1 MASAA
6 YIAWLKTDRTGAT
19 VLAHLNY
26 MTEVASAPVAAVHYL
41 SDRPY
46 INTAIPRPY
55 VDAIVSVPQYKRD
68 LTGDNFGSYSSSV
81 GTLELANEDG
91 VLDGLVAAF
100 TAGHTIDFYYGDES
114 WAFSSFELIFSAKIV
129 KVIAPSFGRLSVQLA
144 DTGILIDRSIGG
156 DIKVGGI
163 GPNSDRFRPLGFGYV
178 RQVECMV
185 LDEANLRYVC
195 TDTGMGTTGMTYDI
209 VTVRDRGTGVLYTDN
224 GDGTFDL
231 TYSPAG
237 AITADVLYYASGTD
251 HICVSDAMVHL
262 VGDRAGLINLGH
274 YAGAGVTY
282 DTRPGS
288 GIPAWLDAGG
298 EDYAIGL
305 LNFEKRNI
313 IDLLTEIGDTG
324 LNFWAIT
331 RLGDFTFGRIRP
343 HDIAGLSVASLA
355 TIYEADFKA
364 GSMKIDHAD
373 PMYYRLSCIANKN
386 WSSQSDFAGVLTPN
400 QRGVLSRKGLGVI
413 QNPTSG
419 TQYNANPQ
427 NYNLSLAVSPEIET
441 LLSADND
448 VTGDL
453 RARHWMNVARAK
465 QAPWIETVSGVFGIE
480 HFELELGDPVTLQ
493 MFRYG
498 YDAGE
503 LVQVVGID
511 INLTDGEVALRLCR
525 RSTSSISASL
535 GGPLPPEEPVPLP
548 PVMRGRSALRFDT
561 GTPPPGAAMSMVG
574 GVWTIDPVTFDAVWP
589 GQYPIPSTNVNF
601 ETRWDALVAYG
612 GDPNSCLA
620 VIVDLS
626 GTGNGTFEMSPLLWF
641 EDLGAGTVDFYGIEF
656 GGNDGTTRLTGSIVS
671 IDFPTTPQSLNL
683 GLANNYPTTSGT
695 EGRTLPAWT
704 ATRKDGAV
712 ENDVIEV
719 VVNGAFT
726 IRMIAFIKD
735 GDYTGFT
742 NVYDRLWN
750 NVTLTG
756 VDFTA
761 VAVAPDTGSA
771 FVVGSGTFGY
781 YTTDLGFDQSGSYVL
796 DGTTPPASFSVNF
809 ADLMQQIGNLPR
821 FSVDDTSTIT
831 FDPSGDIP
839 SAHGDFTISKPGN
852 DLVLNIDGVNAPYSG
867 MTLYIEFRYL
877 GVSVAG
883 DWAGYEVN
891 PVPLAS
897 IAISFT

>member
-6 YIAWLKTDRTGAT
+6 YIAWLKSDKANAV
-19 VLAHLNY
+19 VLCHLNY
-26 MTEVASAPVAAVHYL
+26 MTEVASAPVPAIQRL

-46 INTAIPRPY
+46 FLDTSPY
-55 VDAIVSVPQYKRD
+55 IDAIVNVPQYKRD
-68 LTGDNFGSYSSSV
+68 LTGDNFGSYSASF

-91 VLDGLVAAF
+91 ALDFLVAAF
-100 TAGHTIDFYYGDES
+100 TAGHTISFYYGDAS
-114 WAFSSFELIFSAKIV
+114 WAFASFELIFSAKIV
-129 KVIAPSFGRLSVQLA
+129 KITAPSFGRLSVQLA
-144 DTGILIDRSIGG
+144 DTGILIDKSIGG

-185 LDEANLRYVC
+185 LDEANLRYIVA
-195 TDTGMGTTGMTYDI
+195 DTGMGTTGMTYDI
-209 VTVRDRGTGVLYTDN
+209 ITVRDRGVPVLYTDN
-224 GDGTFDL
+224 GDDTFDL

-237 AITADVLYYASGTD
+237 GITADVLYYASGTD

-262 VGDRAGLINLGH
+262 VGDRAGLITLGH
-274 YAGAGVTY
+274 YAGPGVTY
-282 DTRPGS
+282 SVRPGS

-313 IDLLTEIGDTG
+313 IDLLTEIGNTG
-324 LNFWAIT
+324 LNFWGIT

-343 HDIAGLSVASLA
+343 NDIAGLGVSPLA
-355 TIYEADFKA
+355 TIVEADFKA
-364 GSMKIDHAD
+364 NSFKIDHAD
-373 PMYYRLSCIANKN
+373 PMYYRLSCGVNKN
-386 WSSQSDFAGVLTPN
+386 WSQQSDFAGVLTPN
-400 QRGVLSRKGLGVI
+400 QRGVLSRKNLGVI

-427 NYNLSLAVSPEIET
+427 NYNLSLAVSPQIET

-453 RARHWMNVARAK
+453 RARHWMNTARAK
-465 QAPWIETVSGVFGIE
+465 QAPWIETVSGVFNIE
-480 HFELELGDPVTLQ
+480 YFELELGDPITLQ

-511 INLTDGEVALRLCR
+511 INLTDAEVALRLCR

-548 PVMRGRSALRFDT
+548 PVKRGRSALRFET
-561 GTPPPGAAMSMVG
+561 GTPPAGTAMSLSG
-574 GVWTIDPVTFDAVWP
+574 RVWTIDPVTFDSVWP

-620 VIVDLS
+620 VIVDFYI
-626 GTGNGTFEMSPLLWF
+626 TGNGTIEMTPLLWA

-656 GGNDGTTRLTGSIVS
+656 GGNDGTTRLTGSVVS

-695 EGRTLPAWT
+695 EGRTLPAWV

-712 ENDVIEV
+712 ENDVISI
-719 VVNGAFT
+719 VVNGVAT
-726 IRMIAFIKD
+726 IRMIGFTKD

-742 NVYDRLWN
+742 NIYDRLWN
-750 NVTLTG
+750 NLSGFTG
-756 VDFTA
+756 VDFDA

-781 YTTDLGFDQSGSYVL
+781 YTTDLGFDQVGSYVL

-809 ADLMQQIGNLPR
+809 ADILQQIGNLPNYT
-821 FSVDDTSTIT
+821 VDDTSTIT

-839 SAHGDFTISKPGN
+839 SAHGDFTITKPGN
-852 DLVLNIDGVNAPYSG
+852 DLVLNISGANAPYSG
-867 MTLYIEFRYL
+867 MTLFIEFRYL

-883 DWAGYEVN
+883 DWAGFEVN

-897 IAISFT
+897 IAVTFT